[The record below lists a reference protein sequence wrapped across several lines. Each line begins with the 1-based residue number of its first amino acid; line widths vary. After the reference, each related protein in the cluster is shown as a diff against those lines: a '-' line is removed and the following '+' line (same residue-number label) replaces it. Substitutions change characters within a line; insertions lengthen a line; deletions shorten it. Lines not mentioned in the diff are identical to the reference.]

1 MLKTIRAQDATLGM
15 YVQSFGGNWLSHP
28 FWKAKFLISSP
39 DDLAKIRTSE
49 VDLVIDTTRGCDIA
63 PPAADRRIVPPA
75 GRFGRA
81 GQKRVVDLAQRS
93 TGVVKSLFDDCRLGR
108 TVDTAD
114 ILSTVDDIADVL
126 IHDLSAFIS
135 VTRLKSK
142 DDYTYTHSVAVCAL
156 MISLA
161 QEMGE
166 PAKAVRELG
175 MAGLLHDVG
184 KVAVPDDILR
194 KTGPLTAAEVAEV
207 ERHTTHGHAMLSQAA
222 DIPPVALDVALHHHE
237 RPDGTGYPFGLT
249 GEAIS
254 RATRMASI
262 CNVYDALTSIRD
274 DRRGLSPMEAI
285 TAMEASV
292 GEFDPDLLFR
302 FMRELG
308 VYPVGK
314 LVRFRGTR
322 LAVTMPAIRDGLG
335 PAFRTFYST
344 VDTMFLPYE
353 DIILSNDRANAD
365 AIGTE
370 NPAAWFSADWPTM
383 ASRIVEGREIGRQ
396 DTA

>member
-1 MLKTIRAQDATLGM
+1 MLKSIRAQDAILGM
-15 YVQSFGGNWLSHP
+15 YVQSFGGSWLSHP

-39 DDLAKIRTSE
+39 DELARIRASGVE
-49 VDLVIDTTRGCDIA
+49 VVIDTVRGCDIA
-63 PPAADRRIVPPA
+63 SQPANRHRPPPA

-81 GQKRVVDLAQRS
+81 GQVRVVDLAQRS
-93 TGVVKSLFDDCRLGR
+93 TDVVKSLFDDCRLGR

-142 DDYTYTHSVAVCAL
+142 DDYTYMHSVAVCAL

-161 QEMGE
+161 QELGE

-175 MAGLLHDVG
+175 MAGLLHDLG
-184 KVAVPDDILR
+184 KVAVPDDILH
-194 KTGPLTAAEVAEV
+194 KSDPLTAAEIAEV
-207 ERHTTHGHAMLSQAA
+207 RRHTTHGHDMLSQTS
-222 DIPPVALDVALHHHE
+222 DVPPVALDVALHHHE
-237 RPDGTGYPFGLT
+237 RPDGTGYPFGLK
-249 GEAIS
+249 GDAIS

-274 DRRGLSPMEAI
+274 DRKGLSPMEAI
-285 TAMEASV
+285 TAMEAST
-292 GEFDPDLLFR
+292 GEFDPGLLFR

-314 LVRFRGTR
+314 LVRFRSTH
-322 LAVTMPAIRDGLG
+322 LAVTMPAVRDGLG

-344 VDTMFLPYE
+344 VDTRFVPYE
-353 DIILSNDRANAD
+353 DIILSNDRGNAD
-365 AIGTE
+365 AISAAD
-370 NPAAWFSADWPTM
+370 PAAWFSADWPTM
-383 ASRIVEGREIGRQ
+383 ASSIVEGREIGRQ
-396 DTA
+396 DAA